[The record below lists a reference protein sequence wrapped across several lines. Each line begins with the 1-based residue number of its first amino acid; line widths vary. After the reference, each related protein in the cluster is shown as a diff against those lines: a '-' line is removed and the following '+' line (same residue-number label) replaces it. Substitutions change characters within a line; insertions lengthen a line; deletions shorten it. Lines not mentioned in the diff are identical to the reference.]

1 MDIKKFL
8 VPIVGLNVVDV
19 VSAAKIRFARCC
31 GESLNLISIVGGSME
46 NSVTRKIQSL
56 LLILTLTVT
65 AFWVSLATVTAQ
77 EMVKDP
83 ATGEMVE
90 APRYGGTITYPQARG
105 IGEHADLWYSP
116 I

>member
-1 MDIKKFL
+1 MCRE
-8 VPIVGLNVVDV
+8 IVENVLSGTKAGFKSILNIF
-19 VSAAKIRFARCC
+19 KHPN
-31 GESLNLISIVGGSME
+31 GESRMFNLKSSSKLSATLLALIMGA
-46 NSVTRKIQSL
+46 SV
-56 LLILTLTVT
+56 
-65 AFWVSLATVTAQ
+65 FLAGQVWAA

-105 IGEHADLWYSP
+105 IGEHADLSGMVP